1 MLNNGV
7 SYSNKCPEMVSKG
20 VKKKAVQDTCWNTV
34 PTGVSKISCRECL
47 INSMPDCAESLI
59 AFYVSCVPTTSL
71 MVEVRIEAKL

>member
-1 MLNNGV
+1 MDANGG
-7 SYSNKCPEMVSKG
+7 KRMPGKKIEKWGFQG
-20 VKKKAVQDTCWNTV
+20 VYV

-71 MVEVRIEAKL
+71 MVEVRIEAKHV